1 MEGIAG
7 DQSPTASD
15 EDLLAFVLRATE
27 TVRAALDRPVKS
39 KAKINM
45 KRYVQKQLHKYHDVC
60 RYRVPRKRQKRI
72 STSPMSDSSET
83 SYPSMASTHSSTA
96 FHQAPFIAD
105 AGYPDDR
112 YLCLRTVSGNVM
124 PLQYSGNSTSAQ
136 CSSYAT
142 PSRYALQPGDA
153 GSVSATQDIWG
164 IEASHDAHYGYS
176 AGVSDEFLCGKLSF
190 CSEAGPEDM
199 APGASVDPV
208 FPSENCDQI
217 VPFIENELQ
226 LYACAEANKPGQEI
240 ASDICESASPSLCT
254 YEPGDCAYA
263 SFVETFVLPQKDSS
277 SRGSSCSVAPQF
289 SSLY

>member
-7 DQSPTASD
+7 DQSSTAPD

-27 TVRAALDRPVKS
+27 TVRAALGRPVKT

-45 KRYVQKQLHKYHDVC
+45 KRYVQKQLHKYHDCC

-72 STSPMSDSSET
+72 STSPMGDSSET
-83 SYPSMASTHSSTA
+83 SYSSMASTHSPTA
-96 FHQAPFIAD
+96 FPIAD
-105 AGYPDDR
+105 AGYPDDQ

-124 PLQYSGNSTSAQ
+124 PLQYSGNSKGAQ
-136 CSSYAT
+136 CSNSYA
-142 PSRYALQPGDA
+142 SQSGYALQTDDA

-164 IEASHDAHYGYS
+164 IEASQDAQYGYS
-176 AGVSDEFLCGKLSF
+176 ASVSDEFLCGKISF

-208 FPSENCDQI
+208 FPSENYDQI

-226 LYACAEANKPGQEI
+226 VYACAEANTPGPEI
-240 ASDICESASPSLCT
+240 ASNISESASPSLCT

-263 SFVETFVLPQKDSS
+263 SFVETFVLPQNGSS
-277 SRGSSCSVAPQF
+277 SRGSSCSVTPEF